1 MEKDNDVLGQY
12 RAVSNKLK
20 KRFLKKP
27 NLSEGIEQFGSLAKN
42 LDQQECPQYS
52 GFCCLAQARCEHTQT
67 NHAGEALALTSA
79 ARSFLKA
86 EIKNQQIKCVSFE
99 EHLIAAI
106 NCYGHA
112 IRVHIENK
120 QISLAASLSLELGHA
135 LKNLDKPGEAVG
147 HFQRS
152 AELLSQSPLDCLE
165 ALDLV
170 SSCKIETKDYEG
182 ALAVLTEMTYLAQER
197 GGSTTTGKPLGPY
210 VDMLVK
216 CEIARVLLLMLL
228 QPTPQ
233 RIRPE
238 HAQTL
243 EKYAWETTEDN
254 FSAQYLDEDLFLL
267 LQSIVMACQSRDIE
281 SLQAL
286 QTEIWPMLSAEQNQ
300 ILHLVIQEISHPTGE
315 GV

>member
-1 MEKDNDVLGQY
+1 MEKDNDVLNRY
-12 RAVSNKLK
+12 RTVSNKLK

-27 NLSEGIEQFGSLAKN
+27 NLAEGIEQFGNLAKG
-42 LDQQECPQYS
+42 LKQQECPQYA
-52 GFCCLAQARCEHTQT
+52 GFCCLAQARCEHTLV
-67 NHAGEALALTSA
+67 NPSGEALALTNA
-79 ARSFLKA
+79 ARSFLEA
-86 EIKNQQIKCVSFE
+86 ETKNRQLKCVSFE
-99 EHLIAAI
+99 EHLIASI

-135 LKNLDKPGEAVG
+135 LKNLDKPDEAVG
-147 HFQRS
+147 HFQRA
-152 AELLSQSPLDCLE
+152 AELMSQSPLDCLE

-170 SSCKIETKDYEG
+170 SVCKIETKDYEG

-197 GGSTTTGKPLGPY
+197 GGSSTTGKPLGPY
-210 VDMLVK
+210 VDVLVK
-216 CEIARVLLLMLL
+216 CEVARVLLLMLL

-243 EKYAWETTEDN
+243 DKYAWVTTEDN
-254 FSAQYLDEDLFLL
+254 SSAQYLNEDLFLL
-267 LQSIVMACQSRDIE
+267 LQSVVMACQSRDIE

-286 QTEIWPMLSAEQNQ
+286 QTEIWPMLTAEQNQ
-300 ILHLVIQEISHPTGE
+300 ILHLVIQELSHPSGE